1 MIKNMQTWS
10 LHFEDTTEDEIY
22 TRIKSL
28 DPKKACVENDIPAK
42 LLIGTNDTVSSY
54 ISKMYNESK
63 NNDKF
68 PDSLKTADVTPIYKE
83 KERTQ
88 KKNYRPVSLLQILS
102 KLYGGTMSEQIS
114 AYMEKYLSPYLFGY
128 RTGYGTQYC
137 LLAMIEM
144 WRKALDERKVAGAIL
159 TDLSKAFDCVSHD

>member
-1 MIKNMQTWS
+1 M
-10 LHFEDTTEDEIY
+10 HFEDTTEDEIY

-83 KERTQ
+83 KERTS
-88 KKNYRPVSLLQILS
+88 KKNIDQSVYFKFSRN
-102 KLYGGTMSEQIS
+102 
-114 AYMEKYLSPYLFGY
+114 YM
-128 RTGYGTQYC
+128 
-137 LLAMIEM
+137 
-144 WRKALDERKVAGAIL
+144 KVL
-159 TDLSKAFDCVSHD
+159 